1 MRTWTRT
8 ILELLVLII
17 AIAFITSQHA
27 NAGSDTIR
35 ASSATTDTYT
45 SSDIVKDA
53 KARGAHF
60 IFVVSAVTGG
70 SSITPKIQGKDKLD
84 NYYDIL
90 VGSAITSTGTT
101 VLKIYPGIGVIANG
115 SAADLLPQ
123 VYRVIVTNTG
133 GGSYTYSV
141 TQYSGE

>member
-1 MRTWTRT
+1 MKKF
-8 ILELLVLII
+8 LLVTVLSVLSLLSLT
-17 AIAFITSQHA
+17 AS
-27 NAGSDTIR
+27 AGSDTIR
-35 ASSATTDTYT
+35 ALSATTSTYT
-45 SSDIVKDA
+45 SDDIVKDN

-70 SSITPKIQGKDKLD
+70 SSITPKIQGKDKLG

-101 VLKIYPGIGVIANG
+101 VLKIYPGIGVVANG
-115 SAADLLPQ
+115 SAADLLPL
-123 VYRVIVTNTG
+123 VYRVVVTNTG